1 MSRKLSRK
9 KHELR
14 RDVVRLTAELARTR
28 SHIDDLIDAARV
40 TQDNHRAELMVT
52 RYRTMLELMDRQEAG
67 TAFLGAVV
75 SDVEPVVVE
84 VTREV
89 VVGSS
94 EVVDVLQAQVA
105 DLQQR
110 LTDAQRTIEMLVARV
125 LEISQ
130 QSEVT
135 PQLSVVR
142 EASGDVKTLR
152 FPLQRGN

>member
-14 RDVVRLTAELARTR
+14 RDVVRLTAELQRTR
-28 SHIDDLIDAARV
+28 SHIDELVETARA
-40 TQDNHRAELMVT
+40 TEDSHRADLMVM
-52 RYRTMLELMDRQEAG
+52 RYRTMLEFMDRNEVSSVAAQE
-67 TAFLGAVV
+67 VV
-75 SDVEPVVVE
+75 VAEPVEVV
-84 VTREV
+84 REV
-89 VVGSS
+89 YVGSS

-130 QSEVT
+130 QSQQVAPRLT
-135 PQLSVVR
+135 AVR
-142 EASGDVKTLR
+142 EASGDVRTLR
-152 FPLQRGN
+152 FPLQRES

>member
-14 RDVVRLTAELARTR
+14 RDVVRLTAELQRTR
-28 SHIDDLIDAARV
+28 SQIDDLVDAARA
-40 TQDNHRAELMVT
+40 TEDTHRADLMVM
-52 RYRTMLELMDRQEAG
+52 RYRTMLELMDRNDVSSVAAKE
-67 TAFLGAVV
+67 VV
-75 SDVEPVVVE
+75 VAEPVEAV
-84 VTREV
+84 REV
-89 VVGSS
+89 YVGSS

-130 QSEVT
+130 ESQVAA
-135 PQLSVVR
+135 PRLAAVR
-142 EASGDVKTLR
+142 EASGDVRTLR
-152 FPLQRGN
+152 FPLQRES